1 MNRFIRNF
9 STLNKFSKT
18 ITQNKQ
24 SGAAQAMLYAL
35 ELNKEDLKKPQIGIG
50 SVWFESNPC
59 NSKLNKLTYC
69 IKNSFD
75 NGDLLP
81 FRFSSP
87 GVSDG
92 ISMGD
97 LLSSKGILSGIK
109 VDKSTHDLAL
119 SKGEVLTEGLDGL
132 YERIANYQSQGAEF
146 TKWRAVITIGNL
158 IPTNECIE
166 LNAIYLAR
174 YALISQEVGLVPIVE
189 PEILMDGDH
198 SINSCY
204 EATNKT
210 LSEVFNQLDKHKV
223 NLSGILLKP
232 NMVLSGKESS
242 DRANKNQ
249 VAEMTLKCFKDT
261 IPKNVQ
267 GIIFLSGG
275 QSDLE
280 SIDNLDAINK
290 LAKQTGNMPW
300 ELSFSYGRGLQ
311 SSTLNKWN
319 GNSDNVQIAQ
329 KEFIDR
335 CNMVSDARNGQ
346 LS

>member
-1 MNRFIRNF
+1 MDINKLSAIAKRLVSKNKGVLAADESSPTIQKRFDSIGIESTENNRRDYRELLF
-9 STLNKFSKT
+9 STNGIEDYISGIILYEETLFQTS
-18 ITQNKQ
+18 QN
-24 SGAAQAMLYAL
+24 GNLL
-35 ELNKEDLKKPQIGIG
+35 I
-50 SVWFESNPC
+50 
-59 NSKLNKLTYC
+59 
-69 IKNSFD
+69 
-75 NGDLLP
+75 DLLKDKKIIP
-81 FRFSSP
+81 
-87 GVSDG
+87 
-92 ISMGD
+92 
-97 LLSSKGILSGIK
+97 GIK
-109 VDKSTHDLAL
+109 VDKSTKDMTGF
-119 SKGEVLTEGLDGL
+119 KDEKITEGLDGL
-132 YERIANYQSQGAEF
+132 YDRIANYQSQGAEF
-146 TKWRAVITIGNL
+146 TKWRAVITIGNS

-174 YALISQEVGLVPIVE
+174 YALISQEAGLVPIVE

-204 EATNKT
+204 EATYKT

-249 VAEMTLKCFKDT
+249 VAEMTLKCFKDI
-261 IPKNVQ
+261 IPKNVP

-290 LAKQTGNMPW
+290 LAKQIGNMPW

-319 GNSDNVQIAQ
+319 GNSDNVQISQ

-335 CNMVSDARNGQ
+335 CKMVSDARNGQ

>member
-1 MNRFIRNF
+1 MDINKLSAIAKRLVSKNKGVLAADESSPTIKKRFDSIGIESTENNRRDYRELLF
-9 STLNKFSKT
+9 STTGIEDYISGIILYEETLFQKSLNGNLL
-18 ITQNKQ
+18 I
-24 SGAAQAMLYAL
+24 
-35 ELNKEDLKKPQIGIG
+35 
-50 SVWFESNPC
+50 
-59 NSKLNKLTYC
+59 
-69 IKNSFD
+69 
-75 NGDLLP
+75 DLLKDKKIIP
-81 FRFSSP
+81 
-87 GVSDG
+87 
-92 ISMGD
+92 
-97 LLSSKGILSGIK
+97 GIK
-109 VDKSTHDLAL
+109 VDKST
-119 SKGEVLTEGLDGL
+119 KNMTGFKNEKITEGLDGL

-146 TKWRAVITIGNL
+146 TKWRAVITIGNS

-210 LSEVFNQLDKHKV
+210 LSEVFNQLNKHKV

-261 IPKNVQ
+261 IPKNVP

-319 GNSDNVQIAQ
+319 GNSDNVQSAQ

-335 CNMVSDARNGQ
+335 CKMVSDARNGQ

>member
-1 MNRFIRNF
+1 MDINKLSAIAKRLVSKNKGVLAADESSPTIKKKFDSIGIESTENNRRDYRELLF
-9 STLNKFSKT
+9 STSGIEDYISGIILYEETLFQKSLNGNLL
-18 ITQNKQ
+18 I
-24 SGAAQAMLYAL
+24 
-35 ELNKEDLKKPQIGIG
+35 
-50 SVWFESNPC
+50 
-59 NSKLNKLTYC
+59 
-69 IKNSFD
+69 
-75 NGDLLP
+75 DLLKDKKIIP
-81 FRFSSP
+81 
-87 GVSDG
+87 
-92 ISMGD
+92 
-97 LLSSKGILSGIK
+97 GIK
-109 VDKSTHDLAL
+109 VDKST
-119 SKGEVLTEGLDGL
+119 KNMTGFKNEKITEGLDGL

-146 TKWRAVITIGNL
+146 TKWRAVITIGNS

-261 IPKNVQ
+261 IPKNVP

-290 LAKQTGNMPW
+290 LAKQTVNMPW

-319 GNSDNVQIAQ
+319 GNSDNVQSAQ

-335 CNMVSDARNGQ
+335 CKMVSDARNGQ

>member
-1 MNRFIRNF
+1 MDTNKLSAIAKRLVSKNKGVLAADESSPTIKKRFDSIGIESTENNRRDYRELLF
-9 STLNKFSKT
+9 STSGIEDYISGIILYEETLFQKSLNGNLL
-18 ITQNKQ
+18 I
-24 SGAAQAMLYAL
+24 
-35 ELNKEDLKKPQIGIG
+35 
-50 SVWFESNPC
+50 
-59 NSKLNKLTYC
+59 
-69 IKNSFD
+69 
-75 NGDLLP
+75 DLLKDKKIIP
-81 FRFSSP
+81 
-87 GVSDG
+87 
-92 ISMGD
+92 
-97 LLSSKGILSGIK
+97 GIK
-109 VDKSTHDLAL
+109 VDKST
-119 SKGEVLTEGLDGL
+119 KNMTGFKNEKITEGLDGL

-146 TKWRAVITIGNL
+146 TKWRAVITIGNS

-261 IPKNVQ
+261 IPENVP

-290 LAKQTGNMPW
+290 LAKQTGNRPW

-319 GNSDNVQIAQ
+319 GNSDNVQSAQ

-335 CNMVSDARNGQ
+335 CKMVSDARNGQ

>member
-1 MNRFIRNF
+1 MDINKLSAIAKRLVSKNKGVLAADESSPTIKKKFDSIGIESTENNRRDYRELLF
-9 STLNKFSKT
+9 STSGIEDYISGIILYEETLFQKSLNGNLL
-18 ITQNKQ
+18 I
-24 SGAAQAMLYAL
+24 
-35 ELNKEDLKKPQIGIG
+35 
-50 SVWFESNPC
+50 
-59 NSKLNKLTYC
+59 
-69 IKNSFD
+69 
-75 NGDLLP
+75 DLLKDKKIIP
-81 FRFSSP
+81 
-87 GVSDG
+87 
-92 ISMGD
+92 
-97 LLSSKGILSGIK
+97 GIK
-109 VDKSTHDLAL
+109 VDKST
-119 SKGEVLTEGLDGL
+119 KNMTGFKNEKITEGLDGL

-146 TKWRAVITIGNL
+146 TKWRAVITIGNS

-210 LSEVFNQLDKHKV
+210 LSEVFNQLNKHKV

-261 IPKNVQ
+261 IPENVP

-290 LAKQTGNMPW
+290 LAKQTGNRPW

-319 GNSDNVQIAQ
+319 GNSDNVQSAQ

-335 CNMVSDARNGQ
+335 CKMVSDARNGQ

>member
-1 MNRFIRNF
+1 MDINKLSAIAKRLVSKNKGVLAADESSPTIKKRFDSIGIESTENNRRDYRELLF
-9 STLNKFSKT
+9 STSGIEDYISGIILYEETLFQKSLNGNLL
-18 ITQNKQ
+18 I
-24 SGAAQAMLYAL
+24 
-35 ELNKEDLKKPQIGIG
+35 
-50 SVWFESNPC
+50 
-59 NSKLNKLTYC
+59 
-69 IKNSFD
+69 
-75 NGDLLP
+75 DLLK
-81 FRFSSP
+81 
-87 GVSDG
+87 DKK
-92 ISMGD
+92 I
-97 LLSSKGILSGIK
+97 ILGIK
-109 VDKSTHDLAL
+109 VDKST
-119 SKGEVLTEGLDGL
+119 KNMTGFKNEKITEGLDGL

-146 TKWRAVITIGNL
+146 TKWRAVITIGNS

-210 LSEVFNQLDKHKV
+210 LSEVFNQLNKHKV

-261 IPKNVQ
+261 IPKNVP

-290 LAKQTGNMPW
+290 LAKQTGNRPW

-319 GNSDNVQIAQ
+319 GNSDNVQSAQ

-335 CNMVSDARNGQ
+335 CKMVSDARNGQ

>member
-1 MNRFIRNF
+1 MDINKLSAIAKRLVSNNKGVLAADESSPTIKKRFDSIGIESTENNRRDYRELLF
-9 STLNKFSKT
+9 STNGIEDYISGIILYEETLFQKS
-18 ITQNKQ
+18 QN
-24 SGAAQAMLYAL
+24 GNLL
-35 ELNKEDLKKPQIGIG
+35 I
-50 SVWFESNPC
+50 
-59 NSKLNKLTYC
+59 
-69 IKNSFD
+69 
-75 NGDLLP
+75 DLLKNKKIIP
-81 FRFSSP
+81 
-87 GVSDG
+87 
-92 ISMGD
+92 
-97 LLSSKGILSGIK
+97 GIK
-109 VDKSTHDLAL
+109 VDKSTNDMTGF
-119 SKGEVLTEGLDGL
+119 KDEKITEGLDGL

-261 IPKNVQ
+261 IPKNVP

-290 LAKQTGNMPW
+290 LAQQTGNMPW

>member
-1 MNRFIRNF
+1 MDTNKLSAIAKKLVSKNKGVLAADESSPTIQKRFDSIGIESTENNRRDYRELLF
-9 STLNKFSKT
+9 STNGIEDYISGIILYEETLFQTS
-18 ITQNKQ
+18 QN
-24 SGAAQAMLYAL
+24 GNLL
-35 ELNKEDLKKPQIGIG
+35 I
-50 SVWFESNPC
+50 
-59 NSKLNKLTYC
+59 
-69 IKNSFD
+69 
-75 NGDLLP
+75 DLLKDKKIIP
-81 FRFSSP
+81 
-87 GVSDG
+87 
-92 ISMGD
+92 
-97 LLSSKGILSGIK
+97 GIK
-109 VDKSTHDLAL
+109 VDKSTKDMTGF
-119 SKGEVLTEGLDGL
+119 KDEKITEGLDGL
-132 YERIANYQSQGAEF
+132 YDRIANYQSQGAEF
-146 TKWRAVITIGNL
+146 TKWRAVITIGNS

-210 LSEVFNQLDKHKV
+210 LNEVFNQLDKHKV

-249 VAEMTLKCFKDT
+249 VAEMTLKCFRDI
-261 IPKNVQ
+261 IPKNVP

-290 LAKQTGNMPW
+290 LAKQTGNIPW

-319 GNSDNVQIAQ
+319 GNSDNVQISQ

-335 CNMVSDARNGQ
+335 CKMVSDARNGQ

>member
-1 MNRFIRNF
+1 MDTNKLSAIAKKLVSKNKGVLAADESSPTIQKRFDSIGIESTENNRRDYRELLF
-9 STLNKFSKT
+9 STNGIEDYISGIILYEETLFQTS
-18 ITQNKQ
+18 QN
-24 SGAAQAMLYAL
+24 GNLL
-35 ELNKEDLKKPQIGIG
+35 I
-50 SVWFESNPC
+50 
-59 NSKLNKLTYC
+59 
-69 IKNSFD
+69 
-75 NGDLLP
+75 DLLKDKKIIP
-81 FRFSSP
+81 
-87 GVSDG
+87 
-92 ISMGD
+92 
-97 LLSSKGILSGIK
+97 GIK
-109 VDKSTHDLAL
+109 VDKSTKDMTGF
-119 SKGEVLTEGLDGL
+119 KDEKITEGLDGL

-146 TKWRAVITIGNL
+146 TKWRAVITIGNS

-174 YALISQEVGLVPIVE
+174 YALISQEAGLVPIVE

-198 SINSCY
+198 SIHSCY

-210 LSEVFNQLDKHKV
+210 LNEVFNQLDKHKV

-249 VAEMTLKCFKDT
+249 VAEMTLKCFRDI
-261 IPKNVQ
+261 IPKNVP

-319 GNSDNVQIAQ
+319 GNSDNVQISQ

-335 CNMVSDARNGQ
+335 CKMVSDARNGQ

>member
-1 MNRFIRNF
+1 MDINKLSAIAKRLVSKNKGVLAADESSPTIKKRFDSIGIESTENNRRNYRELLF
-9 STLNKFSKT
+9 STSGIEDYISGIILYEETLFQKSLNGNLL
-18 ITQNKQ
+18 I
-24 SGAAQAMLYAL
+24 
-35 ELNKEDLKKPQIGIG
+35 
-50 SVWFESNPC
+50 
-59 NSKLNKLTYC
+59 
-69 IKNSFD
+69 
-75 NGDLLP
+75 DLLKDKKIIP
-81 FRFSSP
+81 
-87 GVSDG
+87 
-92 ISMGD
+92 
-97 LLSSKGILSGIK
+97 GIK
-109 VDKSTHDLAL
+109 VDKST
-119 SKGEVLTEGLDGL
+119 KNMTGFKNEKITEGLDGL

-146 TKWRAVITIGNL
+146 TKWRAVITIGNS

-204 EATNKT
+204 EATHKT
-210 LSEVFNQLDKHKV
+210 LSEVFNQLNKHKV

-242 DRANKNQ
+242 VRANKNQ

-261 IPKNVQ
+261 IPKNVP

-319 GNSDNVQIAQ
+319 GNSDNVQSAQ

-335 CNMVSDARNGQ
+335 CKMVSDARNGQ

>member
-1 MNRFIRNF
+1 MDTNKLSAIAKRLVSKNKGVLAADESSPTIKKRFDSIGIESTENNRRDYRELLF
-9 STLNKFSKT
+9 STSGIEDYISGIILYEETLFQKSLNGNLL
-18 ITQNKQ
+18 I
-24 SGAAQAMLYAL
+24 
-35 ELNKEDLKKPQIGIG
+35 
-50 SVWFESNPC
+50 
-59 NSKLNKLTYC
+59 
-69 IKNSFD
+69 
-75 NGDLLP
+75 DLLKDKKIIP
-81 FRFSSP
+81 
-87 GVSDG
+87 
-92 ISMGD
+92 
-97 LLSSKGILSGIK
+97 GIK
-109 VDKSTHDLAL
+109 VDKST
-119 SKGEVLTEGLDGL
+119 KNMTGFKNEKITEGLDGL

-146 TKWRAVITIGNL
+146 TKWRAVITIGNS

-204 EATNKT
+204 EATHKT
-210 LSEVFNQLDKHKV
+210 LSEVFNQLNKHKV

-261 IPKNVQ
+261 IPKNVP

-319 GNSDNVQIAQ
+319 GNSDNVQSAQ

-335 CNMVSDARNGQ
+335 CKMVSDARNGQ

>member
-1 MNRFIRNF
+1 MDTNKLSAIAKRLVSKNKGVLAADESSPTIKKRFDSIGIESTENNRRDYRELLF
-9 STLNKFSKT
+9 STSGIEDYISGIILYEETLFQKSLNGNLL
-18 ITQNKQ
+18 I
-24 SGAAQAMLYAL
+24 
-35 ELNKEDLKKPQIGIG
+35 
-50 SVWFESNPC
+50 
-59 NSKLNKLTYC
+59 
-69 IKNSFD
+69 
-75 NGDLLP
+75 DLLKDKKIIP
-81 FRFSSP
+81 
-87 GVSDG
+87 
-92 ISMGD
+92 
-97 LLSSKGILSGIK
+97 GIK
-109 VDKSTHDLAL
+109 VDKST
-119 SKGEVLTEGLDGL
+119 KNMTGFKNEKITEGLDGL

-146 TKWRAVITIGNL
+146 TKWRAVITIGNS

-210 LSEVFNQLDKHKV
+210 LSEVFNQLNKHKV

-261 IPKNVQ
+261 IPENVP

-290 LAKQTGNMPW
+290 LAKQTGNRPW

-319 GNSDNVQIAQ
+319 GNSDNVQSAQ

-335 CNMVSDARNGQ
+335 CKMVSDARNGQ

>member
-1 MNRFIRNF
+1 MDINKLSAIAKRLVSKNKGVLAADESSPTIQKRFDSIGIESTENNRRDYRELLF
-9 STLNKFSKT
+9 STNGIEDYISGIILYEETLFQTS
-18 ITQNKQ
+18 QN
-24 SGAAQAMLYAL
+24 GNLL
-35 ELNKEDLKKPQIGIG
+35 I
-50 SVWFESNPC
+50 
-59 NSKLNKLTYC
+59 
-69 IKNSFD
+69 
-75 NGDLLP
+75 DLLKDKKIIP
-81 FRFSSP
+81 
-87 GVSDG
+87 
-92 ISMGD
+92 
-97 LLSSKGILSGIK
+97 GIK
-109 VDKSTHDLAL
+109 VDNSTKDMTGF
-119 SKGEVLTEGLDGL
+119 KDEKITEGLDGL
-132 YERIANYQSQGAEF
+132 YDRIANYQSQGAEF
-146 TKWRAVITIGNL
+146 TKWRAVITIGNS

-174 YALISQEVGLVPIVE
+174 YALISQEAGLVPIVE
-189 PEILMDGDH
+189 PEILMDGNH

-210 LSEVFNQLDKHKV
+210 LNEVFNQLDKHKV

-249 VAEMTLKCFKDT
+249 VAEMTLKCFRDI
-261 IPKNVQ
+261 IPKNVP

-290 LAKQTGNMPW
+290 LAKQTGDMPW

-319 GNSDNVQIAQ
+319 GNSDNVQISQ

-335 CNMVSDARNGQ
+335 CKMVSDARNGQ
-346 LS
+346 LF

>member
-1 MNRFIRNF
+1 MDINKLSAIAKRLVSKNKGVLAADESSPTIKKRFDSIGIESTENNRRDYRELLF
-9 STLNKFSKT
+9 STSGIEDYISGIILYEETLFQKSLNGNLL
-18 ITQNKQ
+18 I
-24 SGAAQAMLYAL
+24 
-35 ELNKEDLKKPQIGIG
+35 
-50 SVWFESNPC
+50 
-59 NSKLNKLTYC
+59 
-69 IKNSFD
+69 
-75 NGDLLP
+75 DLLKDKKIIP
-81 FRFSSP
+81 
-87 GVSDG
+87 
-92 ISMGD
+92 
-97 LLSSKGILSGIK
+97 GIK
-109 VDKSTHDLAL
+109 VDKSTKNMTGFKNEKI
-119 SKGEVLTEGLDGL
+119 SEGLDGL

-146 TKWRAVITIGNL
+146 TKWRAVITIGNS

-210 LSEVFNQLDKHKV
+210 LSEVFNQLNKHKV

-261 IPKNVQ
+261 IPENVP

-290 LAKQTGNMPW
+290 LAKQTGNRPW

-319 GNSDNVQIAQ
+319 GNSDNVQSAQ

-335 CNMVSDARNGQ
+335 CKMVSDARNGQ

>member
-1 MNRFIRNF
+1 MDINKLSAIAKRLVSKNKGVLAADESSPTIKKRFDSIGIESTENNRRDYRELLF
-9 STLNKFSKT
+9 STSGIEDYISGIILYEETLFQKSLNGNLL
-18 ITQNKQ
+18 I
-24 SGAAQAMLYAL
+24 
-35 ELNKEDLKKPQIGIG
+35 
-50 SVWFESNPC
+50 
-59 NSKLNKLTYC
+59 
-69 IKNSFD
+69 
-75 NGDLLP
+75 DLLKEKKIIP
-81 FRFSSP
+81 
-87 GVSDG
+87 
-92 ISMGD
+92 
-97 LLSSKGILSGIK
+97 GIK
-109 VDKSTHDLAL
+109 VDKST
-119 SKGEVLTEGLDGL
+119 KNMTGFKNEKITEGLDGL

-146 TKWRAVITIGNL
+146 TKWRAVITIGNS

-210 LSEVFNQLDKHKV
+210 LSEVFNQLNKHKV

-261 IPKNVQ
+261 IPENVP

-290 LAKQTGNMPW
+290 LAKQTGNRPW

-335 CNMVSDARNGQ
+335 CKMVSDARNGQ

>member
-1 MNRFIRNF
+1 MDINKLSAIAKKLVSKNKGVLAADESSPTIQKRFDSIGIESTENNRRDYRELLF
-9 STLNKFSKT
+9 STNGIEDYISGIILYEETLFQTS
-18 ITQNKQ
+18 QN
-24 SGAAQAMLYAL
+24 GNLL
-35 ELNKEDLKKPQIGIG
+35 I
-50 SVWFESNPC
+50 
-59 NSKLNKLTYC
+59 
-69 IKNSFD
+69 
-75 NGDLLP
+75 DLLKDKKIIP
-81 FRFSSP
+81 
-87 GVSDG
+87 
-92 ISMGD
+92 
-97 LLSSKGILSGIK
+97 GIK
-109 VDKSTHDLAL
+109 VDKSTKDMTGF
-119 SKGEVLTEGLDGL
+119 KDEKITEGLDGL
-132 YERIANYQSQGAEF
+132 YDRIANYQSQGAEF
-146 TKWRAVITIGNL
+146 TKWRAVITIGNS

-174 YALISQEVGLVPIVE
+174 YALISQEAGLVPIVE
-189 PEILMDGDH
+189 PEILMDGNH

-210 LSEVFNQLDKHKV
+210 LNEVFNQLDKHKV

-249 VAEMTLKCFKDT
+249 VAEMTLKCFKDI
-261 IPKNVQ
+261 IPKNVP

-319 GNSDNVQIAQ
+319 GNSDNVQISQ

-335 CNMVSDARNGQ
+335 CKMVSDARNGQ

>member
-1 MNRFIRNF
+1 MDINKLSAIAKRLVSKNKGVLAADESSPTIKKRFDSIGIESTENNRRDYRELLF
-9 STLNKFSKT
+9 STNRIEDYISGIILYEETLFQKS
-18 ITQNKQ
+18 QN
-24 SGAAQAMLYAL
+24 GNLL
-35 ELNKEDLKKPQIGIG
+35 I
-50 SVWFESNPC
+50 
-59 NSKLNKLTYC
+59 
-69 IKNSFD
+69 
-75 NGDLLP
+75 DLLKNKKIIP
-81 FRFSSP
+81 
-87 GVSDG
+87 
-92 ISMGD
+92 
-97 LLSSKGILSGIK
+97 GIK
-109 VDKSTHDLAL
+109 VDKSTKDMTGF
-119 SKGEVLTEGLDGL
+119 KDEKITEGLDGL
-132 YERIANYQSQGAEF
+132 YERITNYQSQGAEF
-146 TKWRAVITIGNL
+146 TKWRAVITIGNS

-189 PEILMDGDH
+189 PEILMDGNH

-261 IPKNVQ
+261 IPKNVP

-290 LAKQTGNMPW
+290 LAKQTGNIPW

-335 CNMVSDARNGQ
+335 CKMVSDARNGQ

>member
-1 MNRFIRNF
+1 MTGFKDEKI
-9 STLNKFSKT
+9 
-18 ITQNKQ
+18 
-24 SGAAQAMLYAL
+24 
-35 ELNKEDLKKPQIGIG
+35 
-50 SVWFESNPC
+50 
-59 NSKLNKLTYC
+59 
-69 IKNSFD
+69 
-75 NGDLLP
+75 
-81 FRFSSP
+81 
-87 GVSDG
+87 
-92 ISMGD
+92 
-97 LLSSKGILSGIK
+97 
-109 VDKSTHDLAL
+109 
-119 SKGEVLTEGLDGL
+119 TEGLDGL

-174 YALISQEVGLVPIVE
+174 YALISQKVGLVPIVE

-261 IPKNVQ
+261 IPKNVP

-280 SIDNLDAINK
+280 SIDNLDAINN

>member
-1 MNRFIRNF
+1 MDINKLSAIAKRLVSKNKGVLAADESSPTIKKRFDSIGIESTENNRRDYRELLF
-9 STLNKFSKT
+9 STSGIEDYISGIILYEETLFQKSLNGNLL
-18 ITQNKQ
+18 I
-24 SGAAQAMLYAL
+24 
-35 ELNKEDLKKPQIGIG
+35 
-50 SVWFESNPC
+50 
-59 NSKLNKLTYC
+59 
-69 IKNSFD
+69 
-75 NGDLLP
+75 DLLKDKKIIP
-81 FRFSSP
+81 
-87 GVSDG
+87 
-92 ISMGD
+92 
-97 LLSSKGILSGIK
+97 GIK
-109 VDKSTHDLAL
+109 VDKST
-119 SKGEVLTEGLDGL
+119 KNMTGFKNEKITEGLDGL

-146 TKWRAVITIGNL
+146 TKWRAVITIGNS

-189 PEILMDGDH
+189 PEILMDGNH

-210 LSEVFNQLDKHKV
+210 LSEVFNQLNKHKV

-261 IPKNVQ
+261 IPKNVP

-290 LAKQTGNMPW
+290 LAKQTGNRPW

-319 GNSDNVQIAQ
+319 GNSDNVQSAQ

-335 CNMVSDARNGQ
+335 CKMVSDARNGQ

>member
-1 MNRFIRNF
+1 MDINKLSAIAKRLVSKNKGVLAADESSPTIKKRFDSIGIESTENNRRDYRELLF
-9 STLNKFSKT
+9 STSGIEDYISGIILYEETLFQKSLNGNLL
-18 ITQNKQ
+18 I
-24 SGAAQAMLYAL
+24 
-35 ELNKEDLKKPQIGIG
+35 
-50 SVWFESNPC
+50 
-59 NSKLNKLTYC
+59 
-69 IKNSFD
+69 
-75 NGDLLP
+75 DLLK
-81 FRFSSP
+81 
-87 GVSDG
+87 DKK
-92 ISMGD
+92 I
-97 LLSSKGILSGIK
+97 ILGIK
-109 VDKSTHDLAL
+109 VDKST
-119 SKGEVLTEGLDGL
+119 KNMTGFKNEKITEGLDGL

-146 TKWRAVITIGNL
+146 TKWRAVITIGNS

-210 LSEVFNQLDKHKV
+210 LSEVFNQLNKHKV

-261 IPKNVQ
+261 IPKNVP

-319 GNSDNVQIAQ
+319 GNSDNVQSAQ

-335 CNMVSDARNGQ
+335 CKMVSDARNGQ

>member
-1 MNRFIRNF
+1 MDINKLSAIAKRLVSNNKGVLAADESSPTIKKRFDSIGIESTENNRRDYRELLF
-9 STLNKFSKT
+9 STNGIEDYISGIILYEETLFQKSLNGNLL
-18 ITQNKQ
+18 I
-24 SGAAQAMLYAL
+24 
-35 ELNKEDLKKPQIGIG
+35 
-50 SVWFESNPC
+50 
-59 NSKLNKLTYC
+59 
-69 IKNSFD
+69 
-75 NGDLLP
+75 DLLKDKKIIP
-81 FRFSSP
+81 
-87 GVSDG
+87 
-92 ISMGD
+92 
-97 LLSSKGILSGIK
+97 GIK
-109 VDKSTHDLAL
+109 VDKSTKDMTGF
-119 SKGEVLTEGLDGL
+119 KDEKITEGLDGL
-132 YERIANYQSQGAEF
+132 YDRIANYQSQGAEF
-146 TKWRAVITIGNL
+146 TKWRAVITIGNS

-261 IPKNVQ
+261 IPKNVP

-290 LAKQTGNMPW
+290 LAKQTGNIPW

-319 GNSDNVQIAQ
+319 GNSDNVQISQ

-335 CNMVSDARNGQ
+335 CKMVSDARNGQ

>member
-1 MNRFIRNF
+1 MDTNKLSAIAKKLVSKNKGVLAADESSPTIQKRFDSIGIESTENNRRDYRELLF
-9 STLNKFSKT
+9 STNGIEDYISGIILYEETLFQTS
-18 ITQNKQ
+18 QN
-24 SGAAQAMLYAL
+24 GNLL
-35 ELNKEDLKKPQIGIG
+35 I
-50 SVWFESNPC
+50 
-59 NSKLNKLTYC
+59 
-69 IKNSFD
+69 
-75 NGDLLP
+75 DLLKDKKIIP
-81 FRFSSP
+81 
-87 GVSDG
+87 
-92 ISMGD
+92 
-97 LLSSKGILSGIK
+97 GIK
-109 VDKSTHDLAL
+109 VDKSTKDMTGF
-119 SKGEVLTEGLDGL
+119 KDEKITEGLDGL
-132 YERIANYQSQGAEF
+132 YDRIANYQSQGAEF
-146 TKWRAVITIGNL
+146 TKWRAVITIGNS

-174 YALISQEVGLVPIVE
+174 YALISQEAGLVPIVE
-189 PEILMDGDH
+189 PEILMDGNH

-210 LSEVFNQLDKHKV
+210 LNEVFNQLDKHKV

-249 VAEMTLKCFKDT
+249 VAEMTLKCFRDI
-261 IPKNVQ
+261 IPKNVP

-319 GNSDNVQIAQ
+319 GNSDNVQISQ

-335 CNMVSDARNGQ
+335 CKMVSDARNGQ

>member
-1 MNRFIRNF
+1 MDINKLSAIAKRLVSKNKGVLAADESSPTIKKKFDSIGIESTENNRRDYRELLF
-9 STLNKFSKT
+9 STSGIEDYISGIILYEETLFQKSLNGNLL
-18 ITQNKQ
+18 I
-24 SGAAQAMLYAL
+24 
-35 ELNKEDLKKPQIGIG
+35 
-50 SVWFESNPC
+50 
-59 NSKLNKLTYC
+59 
-69 IKNSFD
+69 
-75 NGDLLP
+75 DLLKDKKIIP
-81 FRFSSP
+81 
-87 GVSDG
+87 
-92 ISMGD
+92 
-97 LLSSKGILSGIK
+97 GIK
-109 VDKSTHDLAL
+109 VDKST
-119 SKGEVLTEGLDGL
+119 KNMTGFKNEKITEGLDGL

-146 TKWRAVITIGNL
+146 TKWRAVITIGNS

-261 IPKNVQ
+261 IPKNVP

-290 LAKQTGNMPW
+290 LAKQTGNRPW

-319 GNSDNVQIAQ
+319 GNSDNVQSAQ

-335 CNMVSDARNGQ
+335 CKMVSDARNGQ

>member
-1 MNRFIRNF
+1 MNINKLSAIAKRLVSKNKGVLAADESSPTIKKRFDSIGIESTENNRRDYRELLF
-9 STLNKFSKT
+9 STNGIEDYISGIILYEETLFQKS
-18 ITQNKQ
+18 QN
-24 SGAAQAMLYAL
+24 GNLL
-35 ELNKEDLKKPQIGIG
+35 I
-50 SVWFESNPC
+50 
-59 NSKLNKLTYC
+59 
-69 IKNSFD
+69 
-75 NGDLLP
+75 DLLKDKKII
-81 FRFSSP
+81 P
-87 GVSDG
+87 GV
-92 ISMGD
+92 
-97 LLSSKGILSGIK
+97 K
-109 VDKSTHDLAL
+109 VDKSTKDMTGF
-119 SKGEVLTEGLDGL
+119 KDEKITEGLDGL
-132 YERIANYQSQGAEF
+132 YERIANYQSQGAQF
-146 TKWRAVITIGNL
+146 TKWRAVITIGNS

-174 YALISQEVGLVPIVE
+174 YALISQEAGLVPIVE

-232 NMVLSGKESS
+232 NMILSGKESLN
-242 DRANKNQ
+242 RADKNY
-249 VAEMTLKCFKDT
+249 VAEMTLKCFKDI
-261 IPKNVQ
+261 IPKDVP

-290 LAKQTGNMPW
+290 LAKQTGNIPW

-311 SSTLNKWN
+311 SSTLSKWE

-329 KEFIDR
+329 NEFIDR
-335 CNMVSDARNGQ
+335 CKMVSDARNGQ
-346 LS
+346 LF

>member
-1 MNRFIRNF
+1 MDINKLSAIAKRLVSNNKGVLAADESSPTIKKRFDSIGIESTENNRRDYRELLF
-9 STLNKFSKT
+9 STSGIEDYISGIILYEETLFQKS
-18 ITQNKQ
+18 QN
-24 SGAAQAMLYAL
+24 GNLL
-35 ELNKEDLKKPQIGIG
+35 I
-50 SVWFESNPC
+50 
-59 NSKLNKLTYC
+59 
-69 IKNSFD
+69 
-75 NGDLLP
+75 DLLKNKKIIP
-81 FRFSSP
+81 
-87 GVSDG
+87 
-92 ISMGD
+92 
-97 LLSSKGILSGIK
+97 GIK
-109 VDKSTHDLAL
+109 VDKSTKDMTGF
-119 SKGEVLTEGLDGL
+119 KDEKITEGLDGL

-146 TKWRAVITIGNL
+146 TKWRAVITIGNS

-189 PEILMDGDH
+189 PEILMDGNH

-204 EATNKT
+204 EVTNKT
-210 LSEVFNQLDKHKV
+210 LNEVFNQLDKHKV

-261 IPKNVQ
+261 IPKNVP

-319 GNSDNVQIAQ
+319 GNSDNVQSAQ

-335 CNMVSDARNGQ
+335 CKMVSDARNGQ

>member
-1 MNRFIRNF
+1 MDINKLSDIAKRLVSKNKGVLASDESSPTIKKRFDSIGIESTENNRRDYRELLF
-9 STLNKFSKT
+9 STNG
-18 ITQNKQ
+18 IEDYI
-24 SGAAQAMLYAL
+24 SGIILYEETL
-35 ELNKEDLKKPQIGIG
+35 FQ
-50 SVWFESNPC
+50 
-59 NSKLNKLTYC
+59 KLDDGNLF
-69 IKNSFD
+69 I
-75 NGDLLP
+75 DLLKDKKIIP
-81 FRFSSP
+81 
-87 GVSDG
+87 
-92 ISMGD
+92 
-97 LLSSKGILSGIK
+97 GIK
-109 VDKSTHDLAL
+109 VDKSTQNMTGFNDE
-119 SKGEVLTEGLDGL
+119 KITEGLDGL
-132 YERIANYQSQGAEF
+132 YERIENYHSQGAKF
-146 TKWRAVITIGNL
+146 TKWRAVITIGNS

-204 EATNKT
+204 EATDKT
-210 LSEVFNQLDKHKV
+210 LNEVFNQLDKHKV

-232 NMVLSGKESS
+232 NMILSGKESLN
-242 DRANKNQ
+242 RADKNY
-249 VAEMTLKCFKDT
+249 VAEMTLKCFKNI
-261 IPKNVQ
+261 IPKDVP

-290 LAKQTGNMPW
+290 LAKQTGNIPW

-311 SSTLNKWN
+311 SSTLSKWE

-329 KEFIDR
+329 NEFIDR
-335 CNMVSDARNGQ
+335 CKMVSDARNGQ

>member
-1 MNRFIRNF
+1 MDINKLSAIAKKLVSKNKGVLAADESSPTIQKRFDSIGIESTENNRRDYRELLF
-9 STLNKFSKT
+9 STNGIEDYISGIILYEETLFQTS
-18 ITQNKQ
+18 QN
-24 SGAAQAMLYAL
+24 GNLL
-35 ELNKEDLKKPQIGIG
+35 I
-50 SVWFESNPC
+50 
-59 NSKLNKLTYC
+59 
-69 IKNSFD
+69 
-75 NGDLLP
+75 DLLKDKKIIP
-81 FRFSSP
+81 
-87 GVSDG
+87 
-92 ISMGD
+92 
-97 LLSSKGILSGIK
+97 GIK
-109 VDKSTHDLAL
+109 VDKSTKDMTGF
-119 SKGEVLTEGLDGL
+119 KDEKITEGLDGL
-132 YERIANYQSQGAEF
+132 YDRIANYQSQGAEF
-146 TKWRAVITIGNL
+146 TKWRAVITIGNS

-189 PEILMDGDH
+189 PEILMDGNH

-204 EATNKT
+204 EVTNKT
-210 LSEVFNQLDKHKV
+210 LNEVFNQLDKHKV

-249 VAEMTLKCFKDT
+249 VAEMTLKCFRDI
-261 IPKNVQ
+261 IPKNVP

-311 SSTLNKWN
+311 SSTLNKWK
-319 GNSDNVQIAQ
+319 GNSDNLLIAQ
-329 KEFIDR
+329 KEFINR
-335 CNMVSDARNGQ
+335 CKMVSEARNGE

>member
-1 MNRFIRNF
+1 MDINKLSAIAKRLVSNNKGVLAADESSPTIKKRFDSIGIESTENNRRDYRELLF
-9 STLNKFSKT
+9 STNGIEDYISGIILYEETLFQKS
-18 ITQNKQ
+18 QN
-24 SGAAQAMLYAL
+24 GNLL
-35 ELNKEDLKKPQIGIG
+35 I
-50 SVWFESNPC
+50 
-59 NSKLNKLTYC
+59 
-69 IKNSFD
+69 
-75 NGDLLP
+75 DLLKNKKIIP
-81 FRFSSP
+81 
-87 GVSDG
+87 
-92 ISMGD
+92 
-97 LLSSKGILSGIK
+97 GIK
-109 VDKSTHDLAL
+109 VDKSTKDMTGF
-119 SKGEVLTEGLDGL
+119 KDEKITEGLDGL
-132 YERIANYQSQGAEF
+132 YERITNYQSQGAEF

>member
-1 MNRFIRNF
+1 MDINKLSAIAKRLVSKNKGVLAADESSPTIKKRFDSICIESTENNTRDYRELLF
-9 STLNKFSKT
+9 STSGIEDYISGIILYEETLFQKSLNGNLL
-18 ITQNKQ
+18 I
-24 SGAAQAMLYAL
+24 
-35 ELNKEDLKKPQIGIG
+35 
-50 SVWFESNPC
+50 
-59 NSKLNKLTYC
+59 
-69 IKNSFD
+69 
-75 NGDLLP
+75 DLLKDKKIIP
-81 FRFSSP
+81 
-87 GVSDG
+87 
-92 ISMGD
+92 
-97 LLSSKGILSGIK
+97 GIK
-109 VDKSTHDLAL
+109 VDKST
-119 SKGEVLTEGLDGL
+119 KNMTGFKNEKITEGLDGL

-146 TKWRAVITIGNL
+146 TKWRAVITIGNS

-261 IPKNVQ
+261 IPENVP

-290 LAKQTGNMPW
+290 LAKQTGNMRW

-319 GNSDNVQIAQ
+319 GNSDNVQSAQ

-335 CNMVSDARNGQ
+335 CKMVSDARNGQ

>member
-1 MNRFIRNF
+1 MDINKLSAIAKRLVSKNKGVLAADESSPTIKKRFDSIGIESTENNRRDYRELLF
-9 STLNKFSKT
+9 STSGIEDYISGIILYEETLFQKSLNGNLL
-18 ITQNKQ
+18 I
-24 SGAAQAMLYAL
+24 
-35 ELNKEDLKKPQIGIG
+35 
-50 SVWFESNPC
+50 
-59 NSKLNKLTYC
+59 
-69 IKNSFD
+69 
-75 NGDLLP
+75 DLLKDKKIIP
-81 FRFSSP
+81 
-87 GVSDG
+87 
-92 ISMGD
+92 
-97 LLSSKGILSGIK
+97 GIK
-109 VDKSTHDLAL
+109 VDKST
-119 SKGEVLTEGLDGL
+119 KNMTGFKNEKITEGLDGL
-132 YERIANYQSQGAEF
+132 YERIANYQSQGAKF
-146 TKWRAVITIGNL
+146 TKWRAVITIGNS

-261 IPKNVQ
+261 IPKNVP

-290 LAKQTGNMPW
+290 LAKQTGNRPW

-319 GNSDNVQIAQ
+319 GNSDNVQSAQ

-335 CNMVSDARNGQ
+335 CKMVSDARNGQ

>member
-1 MNRFIRNF
+1 MDTNKLSAIAKKLVSKNKGVLAADESSPTIQKRFDSIGIESTENNRRDYRELLF
-9 STLNKFSKT
+9 STNGIEDYISGIILYEETLFQTS
-18 ITQNKQ
+18 QN
-24 SGAAQAMLYAL
+24 GNLL
-35 ELNKEDLKKPQIGIG
+35 I
-50 SVWFESNPC
+50 
-59 NSKLNKLTYC
+59 
-69 IKNSFD
+69 
-75 NGDLLP
+75 DLLKDKKIIP
-81 FRFSSP
+81 
-87 GVSDG
+87 
-92 ISMGD
+92 
-97 LLSSKGILSGIK
+97 GIK
-109 VDKSTHDLAL
+109 VDKSTKDMTGF
-119 SKGEVLTEGLDGL
+119 KDEKITEGLDGL
-132 YERIANYQSQGAEF
+132 YDRIANYQSQGAEF
-146 TKWRAVITIGNL
+146 TKWRAVITIGNS

-189 PEILMDGDH
+189 PEILMDGNH

-210 LSEVFNQLDKHKV
+210 LNEVFNQLDKHKV

-249 VAEMTLKCFKDT
+249 VAEMTLKCFKDI
-261 IPKNVQ
+261 IPKNVP

-290 LAKQTGNMPW
+290 LAKQIGNMPW

-319 GNSDNVQIAQ
+319 GNSDNVQISQ

-335 CNMVSDARNGQ
+335 CKMVSDARNGQ

>member
-1 MNRFIRNF
+1 MDTNKLSAIAKKLVSKNKGVLAADESSPTIQKRFDSIGIESTENNRRDYRELLF
-9 STLNKFSKT
+9 STNGIEDYISGIILYEETLFQTS
-18 ITQNKQ
+18 QN
-24 SGAAQAMLYAL
+24 GNLL
-35 ELNKEDLKKPQIGIG
+35 I
-50 SVWFESNPC
+50 
-59 NSKLNKLTYC
+59 
-69 IKNSFD
+69 
-75 NGDLLP
+75 DLLKDKKIIP
-81 FRFSSP
+81 
-87 GVSDG
+87 
-92 ISMGD
+92 
-97 LLSSKGILSGIK
+97 GIK
-109 VDKSTHDLAL
+109 VDKSTKDMTGF
-119 SKGEVLTEGLDGL
+119 KDEKITEGLDGL
-132 YERIANYQSQGAEF
+132 YDRIANYQSQGAEF
-146 TKWRAVITIGNL
+146 TKWRAVITIGNS
-158 IPTNECIE
+158 IPTYECIE

-174 YALISQEVGLVPIVE
+174 YALISQEAGLVPIVE
-189 PEILMDGDH
+189 PEILMDGNH

-210 LSEVFNQLDKHKV
+210 LNEVFNQLDKHKV

-249 VAEMTLKCFKDT
+249 VAEMTLKCFRDI
-261 IPKNVQ
+261 IPKNVP

-319 GNSDNVQIAQ
+319 GNSDNVQISQ

-335 CNMVSDARNGQ
+335 CKMVSDARNGQ

>member
-1 MNRFIRNF
+1 MDINKLSAIAKRLVSNNKGVLAADESSPTIKKRFDSIGIESTENNRRDYRELLF
-9 STLNKFSKT
+9 STNGIEDYISGIILYEETLFQKS
-18 ITQNKQ
+18 QN
-24 SGAAQAMLYAL
+24 GNLL
-35 ELNKEDLKKPQIGIG
+35 I
-50 SVWFESNPC
+50 
-59 NSKLNKLTYC
+59 
-69 IKNSFD
+69 
-75 NGDLLP
+75 DLLKNKKIIP
-81 FRFSSP
+81 
-87 GVSDG
+87 
-92 ISMGD
+92 
-97 LLSSKGILSGIK
+97 GIK
-109 VDKSTHDLAL
+109 VDKSTKDMTGF
-119 SKGEVLTEGLDGL
+119 KDEKITEGLDGL

-146 TKWRAVITIGNL
+146 TKWRAVITIGNS

-189 PEILMDGDH
+189 PEILMDGNH

-261 IPKNVQ
+261 IPKNVP

>member
-1 MNRFIRNF
+1 MDINKLSAIAKRLVSKNKGVLAADESSPTIKKKFDSIGIESTENNRRDYRELLF
-9 STLNKFSKT
+9 STSGIEDYISGIILYEETLFQKSLNGNLL
-18 ITQNKQ
+18 I
-24 SGAAQAMLYAL
+24 
-35 ELNKEDLKKPQIGIG
+35 
-50 SVWFESNPC
+50 
-59 NSKLNKLTYC
+59 
-69 IKNSFD
+69 
-75 NGDLLP
+75 DLLKDKKIIP
-81 FRFSSP
+81 
-87 GVSDG
+87 
-92 ISMGD
+92 
-97 LLSSKGILSGIK
+97 GIK
-109 VDKSTHDLAL
+109 VDKST
-119 SKGEVLTEGLDGL
+119 KNMTGFKNEKITEGLDGL

-146 TKWRAVITIGNL
+146 TKWRAVITIGNS

-204 EATNKT
+204 EATYKT

-261 IPKNVQ
+261 IPKNVP

-290 LAKQTGNMPW
+290 LAKQTVNMPW

-319 GNSDNVQIAQ
+319 GNSDNVQSAQ

-335 CNMVSDARNGQ
+335 CKMVSDARNGQ

>member
-1 MNRFIRNF
+1 MDINKLSAIAKRLVSKNKGVLAADESSPTIKKRFDSIGIESTENNRRDYRELLF
-9 STLNKFSKT
+9 STSGIEDYISGIILYEETLFQKSLNGNLL
-18 ITQNKQ
+18 I
-24 SGAAQAMLYAL
+24 
-35 ELNKEDLKKPQIGIG
+35 
-50 SVWFESNPC
+50 
-59 NSKLNKLTYC
+59 
-69 IKNSFD
+69 
-75 NGDLLP
+75 DLLKDKKIIP
-81 FRFSSP
+81 
-87 GVSDG
+87 
-92 ISMGD
+92 
-97 LLSSKGILSGIK
+97 GIK
-109 VDKSTHDLAL
+109 VDKST
-119 SKGEVLTEGLDGL
+119 KNMTGFKNEKITEGLDGL

-146 TKWRAVITIGNL
+146 TKWRAVITIGNS

-232 NMVLSGKESS
+232 NMVLSGKESL

-261 IPKNVQ
+261 IPKNVP

-290 LAKQTGNMPW
+290 LAKQTGNRPW

-319 GNSDNVQIAQ
+319 GNSDNVQSAQ

-335 CNMVSDARNGQ
+335 CKMVSDARNGQ

>member
-1 MNRFIRNF
+1 MDINKLSAIAKRLVSNNKGVLAADESSPTIKKRFDSIGIESTENNRRDYRELLF
-9 STLNKFSKT
+9 STNGIEDYISGIILYEETLFQKS
-18 ITQNKQ
+18 QN
-24 SGAAQAMLYAL
+24 GNLL
-35 ELNKEDLKKPQIGIG
+35 I
-50 SVWFESNPC
+50 
-59 NSKLNKLTYC
+59 
-69 IKNSFD
+69 
-75 NGDLLP
+75 DLLKNKKIIP
-81 FRFSSP
+81 
-87 GVSDG
+87 
-92 ISMGD
+92 
-97 LLSSKGILSGIK
+97 GIK
-109 VDKSTHDLAL
+109 VDKSTNDMTGF
-119 SKGEVLTEGLDGL
+119 KDEKITEGLDGL

-261 IPKNVQ
+261 IPKNVP

>member
-1 MNRFIRNF
+1 MDINKLSAIAKRLVSNNKGVLAADESSPTIKKRFDSIGIESTENNRRDYRELLF
-9 STLNKFSKT
+9 STNGIEDYISGIILYEETLFQTS
-18 ITQNKQ
+18 QN
-24 SGAAQAMLYAL
+24 GNLL
-35 ELNKEDLKKPQIGIG
+35 I
-50 SVWFESNPC
+50 
-59 NSKLNKLTYC
+59 
-69 IKNSFD
+69 
-75 NGDLLP
+75 DLLKDKKIIP
-81 FRFSSP
+81 
-87 GVSDG
+87 
-92 ISMGD
+92 
-97 LLSSKGILSGIK
+97 GIK
-109 VDKSTHDLAL
+109 VDKSTKDMTGF
-119 SKGEVLTEGLDGL
+119 KDEKITEGLDGL

-198 SINSCY
+198 SIHSCY

-210 LSEVFNQLDKHKV
+210 LIEVFNQLDKHKV

-261 IPKNVQ
+261 IPKNVP

-335 CNMVSDARNGQ
+335 CKMVSDARNGQ

>member
-1 MNRFIRNF
+1 MDINKLSTIAKRLVSKNKGVLAADESSPTIKKRFDSIGIESTENNRRDYRELLF
-9 STLNKFSKT
+9 STNGIEDYISGIILYEETLFQTS
-18 ITQNKQ
+18 QN
-24 SGAAQAMLYAL
+24 GNLL
-35 ELNKEDLKKPQIGIG
+35 I
-50 SVWFESNPC
+50 
-59 NSKLNKLTYC
+59 
-69 IKNSFD
+69 
-75 NGDLLP
+75 DLLKDKKIIP
-81 FRFSSP
+81 
-87 GVSDG
+87 
-92 ISMGD
+92 
-97 LLSSKGILSGIK
+97 GIK
-109 VDKSTHDLAL
+109 VDNSTKDMTGF
-119 SKGEVLTEGLDGL
+119 KDEKITEGLDGL
-132 YERIANYQSQGAEF
+132 YDRIANYQSQGAEF
-146 TKWRAVITIGNL
+146 TKWRAVITIGNS

-189 PEILMDGDH
+189 PEILMDGNH

-204 EATNKT
+204 EVTNKT
-210 LSEVFNQLDKHKV
+210 LNEVFNQLDKHKV

-249 VAEMTLKCFKDT
+249 VAEMTLKCFKDI
-261 IPKNVQ
+261 IPKNVP

-319 GNSDNVQIAQ
+319 GNSDNLLIAQ
-329 KEFIDR
+329 KEFINR
-335 CNMVSDARNGQ
+335 CKMVSEARNGE